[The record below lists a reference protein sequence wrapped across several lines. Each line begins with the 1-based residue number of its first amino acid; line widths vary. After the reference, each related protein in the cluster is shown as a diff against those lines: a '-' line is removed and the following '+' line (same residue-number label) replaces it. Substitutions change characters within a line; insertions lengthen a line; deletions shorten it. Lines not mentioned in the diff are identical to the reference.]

1 MSGAAAYPI
10 SGIPVSGYPPPVSGP
25 PGQGGYTPV
34 SAPPGEGTYG
44 PPGHSASP
52 PISAPPGHTGYPP
65 VSGPPGHG
73 DYPSLAGQP
82 HAAPVS
88 AAPVSGGSVPP
99 WGMVAPP
106 WSSVAPSQPVDRP
119 ADPEQDTDE
128 PDPDEPTNGDAAGQA
143 EGDAPERN
151 RPMPIYE
158 DLLDFP
164 ESTRPEP
171 PAQPEPG
178 AWPVNP
184 PMFHQPAPVQPPG
197 AYPMEPERPGRNR
210 TVLALVAGG
219 AVLAVVAAVGVGVV
233 LLNREAAPPPA
244 PVPAS
249 GAASPKVAGPPP
261 GDLQLRDDTTTVT
274 VTWTDPTNGGV
285 PFVVA
290 GGRAGQKLGVM
301 ATVDAGQTRYTVNG
315 LSAKLDYCFTVLAVY
330 ATDSY
335 STSGQV
341 CTDREGGATPN

>member
-1 MSGAAAYPI
+1 M
-10 SGIPVSGYPPPVSGP
+10 SGP
-25 PGQGGYTPV
+25 P
-34 SAPPGEGTYG
+34 
-44 PPGHSASP
+44 
-52 PISAPPGHTGYPP
+52 
-65 VSGPPGHG
+65 
-73 DYPSLAGQP
+73 
-82 HAAPVS
+82 AAPVS
-88 AAPVSGGSVPP
+88 AAPVSGSSVPP

-119 ADPEQDTDE
+119 TDPEPEEDE
-128 PDPDEPTNGDAAGQA
+128 PAPADTAGEP
-143 EGDAPERN
+143 ERDAPEPN
-151 RPMPIYE
+151 RPMTIYE

-171 PAQPEPG
+171 PAEPEQS
-178 AWPVNP
+178 AWPATP
-184 PMFHQPAPVQPPG
+184 PMFHQQPVEQQG

-210 TVLALVAGG
+210 TVLALVVGG
-219 AVLAVVAAVGVGVV
+219 AVLAVVAVVGVGAV

-244 PVPAS
+244 PAPAS
-249 GAASPKVAGPPP
+249 GSASPKVAGPPP
-261 GDLQLRDDTTTVT
+261 GDLKLRDDTTTVT

-330 ATDSY
+330 STDSY
-335 STSGQV
+335 ATSGQV
-341 CTDREGGATPN
+341 CTDREGGGTPN

>member
-1 MSGAAAYPI
+1 
-10 SGIPVSGYPPPVSGP
+10 
-25 PGQGGYTPV
+25 
-34 SAPPGEGTYG
+34 
-44 PPGHSASP
+44 
-52 PISAPPGHTGYPP
+52 
-65 VSGPPGHG
+65 
-73 DYPSLAGQP
+73 
-82 HAAPVS
+82 
-88 AAPVSGGSVPP
+88 
-99 WGMVAPP
+99 MVAPP
-106 WSSVAPSQPVDRP
+106 WSSAAPSQPVDRP
-119 ADPEQDTDE
+119 TGPEPEDDE
-128 PDPDEPTNGDAAGQA
+128 PAPADAAG
-143 EGDAPERN
+143 EPEPDAPEPN
-151 RPMPIYE
+151 RPMTIYE

-171 PAQPEPG
+171 PAQPDQG
-178 AWPVNP
+178 AWPAAP
-184 PMFHQPAPVQPPG
+184 PMFHQPPA
-197 AYPMEPERPGRNR
+197 AYPETEEPEPGRNR
-210 TVLALVAGG
+210 TVLALVVGG

-261 GDLQLRDDTTTVT
+261 GDLKLRDDTTTVT

-330 ATDSY
+330 STDSY
-335 STSGQV
+335 ATSGQV
-341 CTDREGGATPN
+341 CTDRKGGGTPN

>member
-1 MSGAAAYPI
+1 MSGVP
-10 SGIPVSGYPPPVSGP
+10 
-25 PGQGGYTPV
+25 
-34 SAPPGEGTYG
+34 
-44 PPGHSASP
+44 
-52 PISAPPGHTGYPP
+52 
-65 VSGPPGHG
+65 
-73 DYPSLAGQP
+73 
-82 HAAPVS
+82 AAPVS
-88 AAPVSGGSVPP
+88 AAPVSGSSVPP

-106 WSSVAPSQPVDRP
+106 WSSAAPSQPVDRP
-119 ADPEQDTDE
+119 TDPEPDDDE
-128 PDPDEPTNGDAAGQA
+128 PAPADAAG
-143 EGDAPERN
+143 EPERDAPEPN
-151 RPMPIYE
+151 RQMTIYE

-171 PAQPEPG
+171 PAQPEQG
-178 AWPVNP
+178 VWPATP
-184 PMFHQPAPVQPPG
+184 PVFHQPPPVQPQD

-210 TVLALVAGG
+210 TVLALVVGG
-219 AVLAVVAAVGVGVV
+219 AVLAVIAAVGVGAVV
-233 LLNREAAPPPA
+233 LNREAAPPPA

-261 GDLQLRDDTTTVT
+261 GDLKLRDDTTTVT

-330 ATDSY
+330 STDSY
-335 STSGQV
+335 ATSGQV
-341 CTDREGGATPN
+341 CTDREGGGTPN

>member
-1 MSGAAAYPI
+1 
-10 SGIPVSGYPPPVSGP
+10 
-25 PGQGGYTPV
+25 
-34 SAPPGEGTYG
+34 
-44 PPGHSASP
+44 
-52 PISAPPGHTGYPP
+52 
-65 VSGPPGHG
+65 
-73 DYPSLAGQP
+73 
-82 HAAPVS
+82 
-88 AAPVSGGSVPP
+88 
-99 WGMVAPP
+99 MVAPP

-119 ADPEQDTDE
+119 DPEQDTDE
-128 PDPDEPTNGDAAGQA
+128 PDTDEPAPTDRAAEP

-171 PAQPEPG
+171 VAQPGPG

-184 PMFHQPAPVQPPG
+184 PMLHQPAPVQPPG

-210 TVLALVAGG
+210 TVLALVVGG
-219 AVLAVVAAVGVGVV
+219 AVLAVVAVVGVGVV

-261 GDLQLRDDTTTVT
+261 GDLALRDDTTTVT
-274 VTWTDPTNGGV
+274 VSWTDPTNGGV

-301 ATVDAGQTRYTVNG
+301 ATVEAGQTRYTVNG

-330 ATDSY
+330 STDSY
-335 STSGQV
+335 ATSGQV
-341 CTDREGGATPN
+341 CTDREGGGTPN

>member
-1 MSGAAAYPI
+1 
-10 SGIPVSGYPPPVSGP
+10 
-25 PGQGGYTPV
+25 
-34 SAPPGEGTYG
+34 
-44 PPGHSASP
+44 
-52 PISAPPGHTGYPP
+52 
-65 VSGPPGHG
+65 
-73 DYPSLAGQP
+73 
-82 HAAPVS
+82 
-88 AAPVSGGSVPP
+88 
-99 WGMVAPP
+99 MVAPP

-119 ADPEQDTDE
+119 ADPDPEEDE
-128 PDPDEPTNGDAAGQA
+128 PAPVDAADEAAAA
-143 EGDAPERN
+143 EAAGEAEPN
-151 RPMPIYE
+151 RPMTIYE

-171 PAQPEPG
+171 PAPPEQS
-178 AWPVNP
+178 AWPATP
-184 PMFHQPAPVQPPG
+184 PMFHQPPA
-197 AYPMEPERPGRNR
+197 AYPGTEEPAHGRNR
-210 TVLALVAGG
+210 TVLALVVGG
-219 AVLAVVAAVGVGVV
+219 AVLAVVAAVGVGAV

-261 GDLQLRDDTTTVT
+261 GDLALRDDSTTVT

-330 ATDSY
+330 STDSY
-335 STSGQV
+335 ATSGQV
-341 CTDREGGATPN
+341 CTDREGGGTPN

>member
-10 SGIPVSGYPPPVSGP
+10 SGIPVSGFPPPVSGP
-25 PGQGGYTPV
+25 PGQGG
-34 SAPPGEGTYG
+34 
-44 PPGHSASP
+44 
-52 PISAPPGHTGYPP
+52 
-65 VSGPPGHG
+65 
-73 DYPSLAGQP
+73 YPSLAGQP

-128 PDPDEPTNGDAAGQA
+128 PDPDEPTAGDAAGQA

-233 LLNREAAPPPA
+233 LLNREAAAPA

-249 GAASPKVAGPPP
+249 GSASPKVAGPPP